1 MDELNKTAA
10 TKPETRPEAA
20 KLQDAPRRRVGS
32 LTMGACLIAAGIFFL
47 CYYFVPGFDWQ
58 LVVRI
63 APAAALVLLGC
74 EVLFFAARPGRWKYD
89 FVSVL
94 VCLGLIAVCMC
105 LSFLPMVWS
114 EIDPARGQNEMK
126 LSKAYTT
133 QVYEALRK
141 ENPDLRLRDVYTDLY
156 LYANSVDDLQE
167 LQPGDGHLSLTVMLY
182 GPYDSTG
189 AFAQDCRSV
198 AGTVRAGT
206 LQPDELRI
214 VWSPDNDPGQS
225 LDSGTLQRVEQYT
238 LELDGTVQLDWTADE
253 MERQVEV
260 QYLMDE
266 ENEPEEDTAPSEEAE
281 PEAAVYSQSRGR
293 ELWES
298 FEKILGVCEDE
309 RTDLLLIAGDLFHR
323 QPLVRELKEVN
334 YLFSELTATKVVL
347 IAGNHDHLQKDS
359 NYRSFEWND
368 NVYPLF
374 GKKLEYVDFPELET
388 AVYGL
393 SYYEREICQPLYDD
407 VAAAGIEKNE
417 ILLAHGGDDRHIP
430 FDKKKLSR
438 SGFSYIALGHIHKPQ
453 ALQKDKMIYAG
464 ALEPI
469 DQNDVGQH
477 GYVKGELKDG
487 KAAIQWI
494 PFAGREYIHSSVE
507 VERSD
512 TEGSIRKRV
521 KQLIN
526 EYGNENIYKITLAG
540 KRDPD
545 IAFEVNHL
553 AEEGCVLEIL
563 DETIPAYDFEKL
575 YAENK
580 ETLLGRYIEKFA
592 GCEEGSVEY
601 CALCEG
607 VEALLTGNRG

>member
-10 TKPETRPEAA
+10 TEPETRPEAA

-32 LTMGACLIAAGIFFL
+32 LTLGACLIAAGIFFL

-94 VCLGLIAVCMC
+94 VCLVLIACC
-105 LSFLPMVWS
+105 FGLSLLPAVWD

-156 LYANSVDDLQE
+156 LYANDVNALQE

-260 QYLMDE
+260 QYLLDE
-266 ENEPEEDTAPSEEAE
+266 ENEPEEDTAPGEEAE
-281 PEAAVYSQSRGR
+281 PEAA
-293 ELWES
+293 
-298 FEKILGVCEDE
+298 
-309 RTDLLLIAGDLFHR
+309 A
-323 QPLVRELKEVN
+323 
-334 YLFSELTATKVVL
+334 
-347 IAGNHDHLQKDS
+347 
-359 NYRSFEWND
+359 
-368 NVYPLF
+368 
-374 GKKLEYVDFPELET
+374 
-388 AVYGL
+388 
-393 SYYEREICQPLYDD
+393 
-407 VAAAGIEKNE
+407 
-417 ILLAHGGDDRHIP
+417 
-430 FDKKKLSR
+430 
-438 SGFSYIALGHIHKPQ
+438 
-453 ALQKDKMIYAG
+453 
-464 ALEPI
+464 
-469 DQNDVGQH
+469 
-477 GYVKGELKDG
+477 
-487 KAAIQWI
+487 
-494 PFAGREYIHSSVE
+494 
-507 VERSD
+507 
-512 TEGSIRKRV
+512 
-521 KQLIN
+521 
-526 EYGNENIYKITLAG
+526 
-540 KRDPD
+540 
-545 IAFEVNHL
+545 
-553 AEEGCVLEIL
+553 
-563 DETIPAYDFEKL
+563 
-575 YAENK
+575 
-580 ETLLGRYIEKFA
+580 
-592 GCEEGSVEY
+592 
-601 CALCEG
+601 
-607 VEALLTGNRG
+607 

>member
-10 TKPETRPEAA
+10 TEPETRPEAA

-32 LTMGACLIAAGIFFL
+32 LTLGACLIAAGIFFL

-94 VCLGLIAVCMC
+94 VCLVLIAVCMC

-141 ENPDLRLRDVYTDLY
+141 ENPDLRLRDVYTNLY
-156 LYANSVDDLQE
+156 LYSNDVNALQE
-167 LQPGDGHLSLTVMLY
+167 MQPGDGHLSLTVMLY

-238 LELDGTVQLDWTADE
+238 LELDGMVQLDWTADE

-260 QYLMDE
+260 QYLLDE

-281 PEAAVYSQSRGR
+281 PEAAV
-293 ELWES
+293 
-298 FEKILGVCEDE
+298 
-309 RTDLLLIAGDLFHR
+309 
-323 QPLVRELKEVN
+323 
-334 YLFSELTATKVVL
+334 
-347 IAGNHDHLQKDS
+347 
-359 NYRSFEWND
+359 
-368 NVYPLF
+368 
-374 GKKLEYVDFPELET
+374 
-388 AVYGL
+388 
-393 SYYEREICQPLYDD
+393 
-407 VAAAGIEKNE
+407 
-417 ILLAHGGDDRHIP
+417 
-430 FDKKKLSR
+430 
-438 SGFSYIALGHIHKPQ
+438 
-453 ALQKDKMIYAG
+453 
-464 ALEPI
+464 
-469 DQNDVGQH
+469 
-477 GYVKGELKDG
+477 
-487 KAAIQWI
+487 
-494 PFAGREYIHSSVE
+494 
-507 VERSD
+507 
-512 TEGSIRKRV
+512 
-521 KQLIN
+521 
-526 EYGNENIYKITLAG
+526 
-540 KRDPD
+540 
-545 IAFEVNHL
+545 
-553 AEEGCVLEIL
+553 
-563 DETIPAYDFEKL
+563 
-575 YAENK
+575 
-580 ETLLGRYIEKFA
+580 
-592 GCEEGSVEY
+592 
-601 CALCEG
+601 
-607 VEALLTGNRG
+607 

>member
-1 MDELNKTAA
+1 MDEPNKTAA
-10 TKPETRPEAA
+10 TEPETRPEAA

-94 VCLGLIAVCMC
+94 VCLVLIACC
-105 LSFLPMVWS
+105 FGLSLLPAVWD

-167 LQPGDGHLSLTVMLY
+167 LQPSDGHLSLTVMLY

-260 QYLMDE
+260 QYLLDE

-281 PEAAVYSQSRGR
+281 PEAA
-293 ELWES
+293 
-298 FEKILGVCEDE
+298 
-309 RTDLLLIAGDLFHR
+309 A
-323 QPLVRELKEVN
+323 
-334 YLFSELTATKVVL
+334 
-347 IAGNHDHLQKDS
+347 
-359 NYRSFEWND
+359 
-368 NVYPLF
+368 
-374 GKKLEYVDFPELET
+374 
-388 AVYGL
+388 
-393 SYYEREICQPLYDD
+393 
-407 VAAAGIEKNE
+407 
-417 ILLAHGGDDRHIP
+417 
-430 FDKKKLSR
+430 
-438 SGFSYIALGHIHKPQ
+438 
-453 ALQKDKMIYAG
+453 
-464 ALEPI
+464 
-469 DQNDVGQH
+469 
-477 GYVKGELKDG
+477 
-487 KAAIQWI
+487 
-494 PFAGREYIHSSVE
+494 
-507 VERSD
+507 
-512 TEGSIRKRV
+512 
-521 KQLIN
+521 
-526 EYGNENIYKITLAG
+526 
-540 KRDPD
+540 
-545 IAFEVNHL
+545 
-553 AEEGCVLEIL
+553 
-563 DETIPAYDFEKL
+563 
-575 YAENK
+575 
-580 ETLLGRYIEKFA
+580 
-592 GCEEGSVEY
+592 
-601 CALCEG
+601 
-607 VEALLTGNRG
+607 